1 MESIEYNENDIT
13 NETENA
19 PDVVNR
25 LNLIINFFGDINHYH
40 NDFRSLNLYMKVT
53 TDSEDGTKIRAAV
66 NQYEKIRDKEKS
78 QNQEIF
84 TNENVNLSNYC

>member
-40 NDFRSLNLYMKVT
+40 NGFRSLNLY
-53 TDSEDGTKIRAAV
+53 E
-66 NQYEKIRDKEKS
+66 
-78 QNQEIF
+78 
-84 TNENVNLSNYC
+84 SNNR

>member
-1 MESIEYNENDIT
+1 MESIENNDIT
-13 NETENA
+13 NETEYA

-40 NDFRSLNLYMKVT
+40 NDFRSLNLNMRLT
-53 TDSEDGTKIRAAV
+53 TDSEEIRAAV
-66 NQYEKIRDKEKS
+66 NPYEKIRDKEKS

>member
-1 MESIEYNENDIT
+1 
-13 NETENA
+13 
-19 PDVVNR
+19 
-25 LNLIINFFGDINHYH
+25 
-40 NDFRSLNLYMKVT
+40 MKVT

-84 TNENVNLSNYC
+84 TNENVNLSNYY